1 MAPLTRL
8 VPMEAIHASSLNG
21 QFGSALVTGP
31 DFDDNSDIS
40 TFWTYGV
47 PTRPSAIPHSL
58 RDTTTVIFPAALRTR
73 NLLLR
78 TPALLYPVLGTT
90 VPIALTHNISL
101 LHLFHREPLCEIAI
115 LRAGSQPTLRAVSCF
130 FAPFQLCGTGEEG
143 SRPIHSN
150 RTRPASQPP
159 QSHLTVTLRCPS
171 NGGLLYSRLS
181 AALIRDATA
190 YSSSHATITLQT
202 RHRDLDIQAGVVKL
216 GSRLLELRKRPA
228 CGFSPPTTILSREPD
243 VE

>member
-31 DFDDNSDIS
+31 DFDDSSDIS

-47 PTRPSAIPHSL
+47 LALLPSLTACATRRLSSFLQPYA
-58 RDTTTVIFPAALRTR
+58 
-73 NLLLR
+73 LLR
-78 TPALLYPVLGTT
+78 SYTPCL
-90 VPIALTHNISL
+90 
-101 LHLFHREPLCEIAI
+101 
-115 LRAGSQPTLRAVSCF
+115 
-130 FAPFQLCGTGEEG
+130 
-143 SRPIHSN
+143 
-150 RTRPASQPP
+150 
-159 QSHLTVTLRCPS
+159 S

-181 AALIRDATA
+181 AALTRDATA